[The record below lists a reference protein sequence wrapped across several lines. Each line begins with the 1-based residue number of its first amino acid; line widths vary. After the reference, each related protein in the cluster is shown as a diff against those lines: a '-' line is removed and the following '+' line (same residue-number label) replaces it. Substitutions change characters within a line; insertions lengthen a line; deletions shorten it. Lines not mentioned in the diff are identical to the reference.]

1 MAKPV
6 NEETPASPPSAA
18 PSAEAKSRSQAKAD
32 KHPETWRDTFEQI
45 VLAFVLA
52 LVFRTFEAEAFV
64 IPTGSMAPT
73 LYGRNKE
80 MKCEACG
87 FDLVVG
93 ASSELTKDSGRLRSD
108 ARIEG
113 AVCPN
118 CRYPN
123 RGMEQARVFNGD
135 RILVNKF
142 PYELGDPDRWD
153 VFVFKYPEKP
163 GTNYIKRL
171 VGLPGETI
179 RIDGGD
185 LFTLGEDGSQ
195 TILRKSPDKQ
205 QALQIP
211 LYHHDYACAPL
222 DKAGWP
228 QRWTGLMR
236 VPAADAWTEDPA
248 GWSHEPADRSFR
260 IAGDQCA
267 AEQKWLRYR
276 HTAPTVADWNAIAAG
291 QPGQPQPRLIGD
303 FCGYNTVW
311 GRDRDHI
318 HGEIEWG
325 AATQIETGVFWTGDL
340 TFTGEISVES
350 LGDTPQLTLEL
361 CEGPWW
367 HRAEFDLTTGE
378 VRLVEIATHL
388 SEADEHELATADT
401 PLQGT
406 GTWTVSFANVDD
418 RLCLWIDG
426 RLIDFGD
433 AANLSRP
440 VTSLRR
446 RPQWSDLAPVGIAA
460 KGAAVKVAH
469 LELDRDIYYRSK
481 GGGFDW
487 DGGQLG
493 DSMTDPEAWYQH
505 YEDSRNHITNMD
517 QMEIRI
523 PSDHYLAL
531 GDNSPR
537 SSDSRYWADGQQTVP
552 RANLVGK
559 AFWIYWPHGVPFLN
573 GGQGYGIV
581 SHRLENGDKVPDYPQ
596 YVAPFYPDVGRMKR
610 IR

>member
-1 MAKPV
+1 MAKPL
-6 NEETPASPPSAA
+6 NAETPTPSAA
-18 PSAEAKSRSQAKAD
+18 PPTAAPPKVKPKAE

-87 FDLVVG
+87 FDMVVG
-93 ASSELTKDSGRLRSD
+93 ASSELTKDSGRLRED
-108 ARIEG
+108 VRIEG

-123 RGMEQARVFNGD
+123 LGMEDARVFNGD

-185 LFTLGEDGSQ
+185 LFAVGDDGSQ
-195 TILRKSPDKQ
+195 TILRKAPDKQ
-205 QALQIP
+205 KTLQIP
-211 LYHHDYACAPL
+211 LYDHDYACAPL
-222 DKAGWP
+222 DQAGWP
-228 QRWTGLMR
+228 QRWGGLVR
-236 VPAADAWTEDPA
+236 VPAADAWTDDA
-248 GWSHEPADRSFR
+248 TGWSHDAANRTFG
-260 IAGDQCA
+260 IAVEQCA
-267 AEQKWLRYR
+267 TETKWLRYR
-276 HTAPTVADWNAIAAG
+276 HLAPTVSDWNAVRNG
-291 QPGQPQPRLIGD
+291 QPGRPTPRLIGD

-311 GRDRDHI
+311 GRDRDHM

-325 AATQIETGVFWTGDL
+325 AAEQIETGAFWTGDL
-340 TFTGEISVES
+340 TLTTAATVES
-350 LGDTPQLTLEL
+350 AAAEGRLTLEL

-367 HRAEFDLTTGE
+367 HRAEFDLATGK
-378 VRLVEIATHL
+378 VRLIEIATHL
-388 SEADEHELATADT
+388 SESEERELAAAETAVT
-401 PLQGT
+401 GA
-406 GTWTVSFANVDD
+406 GTWELKFANVDD
-418 RLCLWIDG
+418 RLCLWVDG
-426 RLIDFGD
+426 SLIDFGD

-440 VTSLRR
+440 PTSLRR
-446 RPQWSDLAPVGIAA
+446 RPQWSDLAPVGIGVE
-460 KGAAVKVAH
+460 GAAVRVAH
-469 LELDRDIYYRSK
+469 LELERDIYYRSK

-487 DGGQLG
+487 NGGQLG
-493 DSMTDPEAWYQH
+493 ASMDDPEAWYRH
-505 YEDSRNHITNMD
+505 YEQYRNDIPLMD
-517 QMEIRI
+517 QMEIKI
-523 PSDHYLAL
+523 GADEYLAL

-537 SSDSRYWADGQQTVP
+537 SSDSRYWNDGRQTVP

-573 GGQGYGIV
+573 DGQGYGIV
-581 SHRLENGDKVPDYPQ
+581 SHRLENGDKAEDYPL
-596 YVAPFYPDVGRMKR
+596 YVAPFYPDVFRMKR